1 MKIGKKKTKSKNI
14 KKRRM
19 LTRTVLLVSLSVLI
33 CLLFNP
39 VFKNLKFGLDLQG
52 GFEILY
58 QVEPLDG
65 SDMTKDKLLATY
77 KSMLKRID
85 SLGVSEPEITLE
97 GNDKIRVKL
106 AGVTNREEASST
118 LSTVASLSFRD
129 TEDNLLMSSD
139 VLKAGGAKVTT
150 DTSGKPAVLLSVED
164 KSTFYDVTNKV
175 KDYEENVIVIWLDYN
190 EMTDSYATEQNYC
203 GSSSSHCLSAARVD
217 QGFASDVVIQGDFT
231 QEEAEDLVDLI
242 NSGSMPAQLTEIS
255 SKTVSA
261 SLGDETLQTTLIA
274 GIIGVAAIIIMLVIV
289 YHFAG
294 LISAA
299 SILLYT
305 LLVFAIFWLVGGVL
319 TLPGIAALILG
330 IGMAVD
336 ANVLTYARIKEE
348 LLKGRSLKTAF
359 KNGSKL
365 SFKTILD
372 SNLTTLL
379 VAIIM
384 FIFGESSVK
393 GFATMLIINIGVT
406 MVTMV
411 AITRAFMKMFIDCGY
426 FDDKP
431 NLFLHVS
438 EDKIAREQEEKK
450 TTKKTRNFLGY
461 GKKVAIAASIIVV
474 VGAIFLGVKGFN
486 LGIDYQAGSD
496 ITIATDQV
504 VGEDDL
510 KDDIDSLG
518 LEEVST
524 DMTSDEINIRVKD
537 VLTKDQVNEVQQYFE
552 DKYAASVDI
561 GVVSNLVKQELV
573 KNAVI
578 AILISLL
585 GIIAYVSIRFQFS
598 FGLSSVIC
606 LVHDVLI
613 MIAGMLIF
621 QIEVNSMFIAAVLAI
636 IGYSINNTIVV
647 FDRVRENMEKKSLEK
662 MTESDL
668 QEVLN
673 KSIGQTMA
681 RSIYTSLT
689 TLLPIIALM
698 ILGSRELITFNV
710 SMTIGLIAGTFSS
723 VFLASFIWYHL
734 TKKQLGK
741 KTRAKKNSDEVSEKI
756 IAGIND

>member
-1 MKIGKKKTKSKNI
+1 MKTGKKKTKSKNI

-106 AGVTNREEASST
+106 AGVSNREEASST

-537 VLTKDQVNEVQQYFE
+537 VLTEDQVNEVQQYFE

-598 FGLSSVIC
+598 FGLSSAIC

-673 KSIGQTMA
+673 KSICQTMV

>member
-537 VLTKDQVNEVQQYFE
+537 VLTEDQVNEVQQYFE

-598 FGLSSVIC
+598 FGLSSAIC

>member
-106 AGVTNREEASST
+106 AGVSNREEASST

-537 VLTKDQVNEVQQYFE
+537 VLTEDQVNEVQQYFE

-673 KSIGQTMA
+673 KSICQTMV

>member
-1 MKIGKKKTKSKNI
+1 MKTGKKKTKSKNI

-106 AGVTNREEASST
+106 AGVSNREEASST

-450 TTKKTRNFLGY
+450 TTKKTHNFLGY

-537 VLTKDQVNEVQQYFE
+537 VLTEDQVNEVQQYFE

>member
-1 MKIGKKKTKSKNI
+1 MKTGKKKTKSKNI

-106 AGVTNREEASST
+106 AGVSNREEASST

-537 VLTKDQVNEVQQYFE
+537 VLTEDQVNEVQQYFE